1 VIDPAARYRPYAA
14 LIGAGLCVAAFWVAG
29 EAAGWYTVL
38 YGRHGWGPPE
48 TAFLLNFLLLGL
60 PSAFL
65 LTVALTGWVGDRFTA
80 VFERLTTV
88 SPGRTRL
95 CAGLVALVVGALVV
109 LARYGVLRNTAITDD
124 ENVYDFMARLWV
136 SGRLY
141 APSLPLAVR
150 AFFDNQFV
158 VNDGRWYGIYPPGHP
173 FVLRS
178 VNGSARCDGRP
189 RSRPC

>member
-1 VIDPAARYRPYAA
+1 MIDPAARYRPYAA

-65 LTVALTGWVGDRFTA
+65 LTVALSGWVGDRFTA

-109 LARYGVLRNTAITDD
+109 LARYDN
-124 ENVYDFMARLWV
+124 ARLLTLLP
-136 SGRLY
+136 GRSAYRMKMEKGALTL
-141 APSLPLAVR
+141 SPLR
-150 AFFDNQFV
+150 
-158 VNDGRWYGIYPPGHP
+158 
-173 FVLRS
+173 
-178 VNGSARCDGRP
+178 
-189 RSRPC
+189 